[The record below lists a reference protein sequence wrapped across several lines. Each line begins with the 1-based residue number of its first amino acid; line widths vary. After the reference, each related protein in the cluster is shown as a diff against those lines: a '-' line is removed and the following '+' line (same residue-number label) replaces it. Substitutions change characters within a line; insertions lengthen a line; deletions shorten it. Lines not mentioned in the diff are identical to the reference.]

1 MEGILHFQIFTR
13 SDVEDLV
20 KGLYNIVMKRS
31 IKTDQ
36 DQDRELKSSSAD
48 QDDLDRVL
56 EQIIQIIPMIEMSK
70 LKRIMKPVD

>member
-1 MEGILHFQIFTR
+1 
-13 SDVEDLV
+13 
-20 KGLYNIVMKRS
+20 MKRS

-48 QDDLDRVL
+48 QDDLDPVL